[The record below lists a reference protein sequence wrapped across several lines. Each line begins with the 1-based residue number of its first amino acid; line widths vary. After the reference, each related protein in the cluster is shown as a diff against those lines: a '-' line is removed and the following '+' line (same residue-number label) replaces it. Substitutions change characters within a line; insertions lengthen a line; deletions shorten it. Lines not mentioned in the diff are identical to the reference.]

1 MNRARAEEKN
11 VLKKD
16 NNKNVY
22 KEVLNIYFLNLVFC
36 KSLIYYPN
44 NEKKVKN
51 KIKIREY
58 KKLAWKLLKSKMS
71 FYNMSYWKHFQYS
84 TFKKNI
90 FLSSPEGGE
99 KKKFF
104 EVADIKSQDTPVRAG
119 GLFIRGIY

>member
-58 KKLAWKLLKSKMS
+58 KKLA
-71 FYNMSYWKHFQYS
+71 
-84 TFKKNI
+84 
-90 FLSSPEGGE
+90 
-99 KKKFF
+99 
-104 EVADIKSQDTPVRAG
+104 
-119 GLFIRGIY
+119 